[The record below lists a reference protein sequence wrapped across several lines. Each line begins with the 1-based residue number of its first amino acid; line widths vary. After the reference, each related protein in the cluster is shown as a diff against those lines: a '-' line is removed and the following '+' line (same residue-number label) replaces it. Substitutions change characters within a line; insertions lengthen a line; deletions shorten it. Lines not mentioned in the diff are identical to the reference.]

1 MDKNTEQDVGRDV
14 EKTVERP
21 VPAEPETEELP
32 GAERRGQAPLS
43 SERPHLRDVTGVTG
57 SYLHAKFDEFLAAC
71 RRHKGACAGLAVLA
85 VIAVFALVGA
95 FSHAR
100 NVPAVD
106 FVEAD
111 ARQRMAVPDYAPGD
125 FGSTDTLYISEVSVG
140 SRRRVMRTSDSSQ
153 AQFGASGYA
162 EARVTATFSNGSV
175 TAAKTSTLSYAKVG
189 SDWQA
194 IGGEEDT
201 DVSYEA
207 TAGIDRSRLLD
218 EMAAL
223 YAKGDAT
230 LAAGASATSEAGTS
244 QLALA
249 EIYANSKVSVTDEE
263 FDAEAQTDT
272 VTLTCVKASS
282 FESYTCKMVAHFAF
296 RPVNGV
302 WELDSLEINDDA
314 KTRTFQ
320 PLVGTWK
327 ATFQSQETDGEKCLG
342 ASGADFTV
350 TFDAAETG
358 SDDGTGT
365 RLTGT
370 ISTLAHFHEH
380 PSAVAAS
387 CPGDEQL
394 SDVKLVANYYGGHNA
409 DVDSDIAFVAT
420 LPEEVGGTV
429 TVTFGFGTAD
439 DPTQAV
445 AHVQTS
451 YPHKGTFLFIQYDQ
465 TITYTDTYLLQKVS

>member
-175 TAAKTSTLSYAKVG
+175 TATKTSTLSYAKVG

-230 LAAGASATSEAGTS
+230 LATGASATSEAGTS